1 MDFEDTTNAGE
12 TGKLQVNSFLSGFK
26 ASVEYVVGG
35 VCVCMFMAS
44 AVSSATR
51 GYSIQWGVIF
61 TFLSLILG
69 ANFA

>member
-12 TGKLQVNSFLSGFK
+12 TGKLQMNSFLSSFK
-26 ASVEYVVGG
+26 ANVEYVVEGG
-35 VCVCMFMAS
+35 CVCKFTAS
-44 AVSSATR
+44 AVSSATW
-51 GYSIQWGVIF
+51 GCSLQWGVIF